1 MPASNEKIFKRIGF
15 WDDPVR
21 RDGPDQMA
29 CDEAL
34 LQVAQVPV
42 LRVFR
47 WSEPWV
53 SAGYFVAMDEARAVR
68 PDLPVCRR
76 WTGGGIVVHEGDFT
90 FALSV
95 PKSEPLAALRPA
107 ESYREIH
114 AALVGALIELGC
126 AAELSGVSAK
136 APSECFAAPVEHDV
150 TAQGSKIAGGAQRRT
165 RHGLLHQGSV
175 QTAEPL
181 PREFGEILARCLA
194 SSVEKWSPPEGFEGR
209 VRELSTEKYAS
220 ARFLAGPKG
229 SMNFTGADVS

>member
-95 PKSEPLAALRPA
+95 PKTEPLATLRPA

-136 APSECFAAPVEHDV
+136 APSECFA
-150 TAQGSKIAGGAQRRT
+150 
-165 RHGLLHQGSV
+165 
-175 QTAEPL
+175 
-181 PREFGEILARCLA
+181 
-194 SSVEKWSPPEGFEGR
+194 
-209 VRELSTEKYAS
+209 
-220 ARFLAGPKG
+220 
-229 SMNFTGADVS
+229 

>member
-1 MPASNEKIFKRIGF
+1 MSASHGKTFTRIGF

-34 LQVAQVPV
+34 LRIAPIPV

-95 PKSEPLAALRPA
+95 PKTEPLAALRPA
-107 ESYREIH
+107 ESYRQIH
-114 AALVGALIELGC
+114 EALVDALIELGC
-126 AAELSGVSAK
+126 EAELSGTSAK

-150 TAQGSKIAGGAQRRT
+150 TAHGLKIAGGAQRRT
-165 RHGLLHQGSV
+165 RHGFLHQGSV
-175 QTAEPL
+175 QTNPPL
-181 PREFGEILARCLA
+181 PREFGEVLARCLA
-194 SSVEKWSPPEGFEGR
+194 SSVEKWSPPEGVEGQ
-209 VRELSTEKYAS
+209 VRQLSTEKYAS

-229 SMNFTGADVS
+229 SMNFTGADAS

>member
-1 MPASNEKIFKRIGF
+1 MQKMDRKALPQLLLWE
-15 WDDPVR
+15 DPVR

-53 SAGYFVAMDEARAVR
+53 SAGYFVAMDKARAVR

-90 FALSV
+90 FSLSV
-95 PKSEPLAALRPA
+95 PKTEPLATLRPA

-114 AALVGALIELGC
+114 AALVDALIELGC
-126 AAELSGVSAK
+126 AAELSGPSAK

-150 TAQGSKIAGGAQRRT
+150 TMQGSKIAGGAQRRT

-181 PREFGEILARCLA
+181 PREFGEILARYLA
-194 SSVEKWSPPEGFEGR
+194 FSVEKWSPPEGFEGR

-229 SMNFTGADVS
+229 SMNFTEADVS

>member
-1 MPASNEKIFKRIGF
+1 MQKPGRKALPHLSL

-34 LQVAQVPV
+34 MRVAAFPV

-47 WSEPWV
+47 WSTPWV
-53 SAGYFVAMDEARAVR
+53 SAGYFVAMEAARAVR

-95 PKSEPLAALRPA
+95 PRPQSLAALRPA

-114 AALVGALIELGC
+114 AALVVALTEFGWE
-126 AAELSGVSAK
+126 AELSGASAK

-175 QTAEPL
+175 KTKEPL
-181 PREFGEILARCLA
+181 PRGFGEILARCLA
-194 SSVEKWSPPEGFEGR
+194 FSVEKWSPPEGFESR

-220 ARFLAGPKG
+220 ARFLAGPKE
-229 SMNFTGADVS
+229 SMNFTGPDAS